1 MRRDFLKKIC
11 IGIALLL
18 LASFVIHAIILDH
31 DHPHDLFGDGVQA
44 FLHGDYKKWWLFGV
58 LVYVAFLSVRR
69 KSLCVRMLEQKMYA
83 RVRYA
88 WFTQGSCR
96 IFDVMQEMMRTG
108 ILHPKLCA

>member
-1 MRRDFLKKIC
+1 MPNFLRKCEEVNLEWHYTMKQKLQTLKDSL
-11 IGIALLL
+11 GAW
-18 LASFVIHAIILDH
+18 VVHHAE
-31 DHPHDLFGDGVQA
+31 GKNA
-44 FLHGDYKKWWLFGV
+44 KWWLFGV